1 MNLALNVG
9 IGSGTQLA
17 LFVVPLQVIFGI
29 ISGHHFTLD
38 LLYELISILLGILL
52 IGYISRDIII
62 NWSEG
67 VTVTVVYVIIAV
79 GFFFL
84 PA

>member
-1 MNLALNVG
+1 M
-9 IGSGTQLA
+9 
-17 LFVVPLQVIFGI
+17 FGI
-29 ISGHHFTLD
+29 ISGNYFTLNFT
-38 LLYELISILLGILL
+38 LFELINILSEIL
-52 IGYISRDIII
+52 IIVYIFCDGII
-62 NWSEG
+62 NWLEG

>member
-1 MNLALNVG
+1 MLSEILIIVY
-9 IGSGTQLA
+9 
-17 LFVVPLQVIFGI
+17 IFCDG
-29 ISGHHFTLD
+29 
-38 LLYELISILLGILL
+38 
-52 IGYISRDIII
+52 II
-62 NWSEG
+62 NWLEG